1 MFIRR
6 KTRMHPYESLGA
18 SSFWATAVAQKDML
32 EISNL
37 WQPKIRISE
46 RTRFSTYGSCFAQH
60 FGRSLK
66 ARGFRW
72 LITEAAPVGLSE
84 ENGKKFNYGVFTA
97 RTGNLYTTSL
107 LKQWISW
114 ADASVSPPDEIWERQ
129 GRYYDPFRPNIEPDG
144 FASPQELQSSRATA
158 IRALRQSI
166 LKADVFVFTMGLT
179 ESWIH
184 QQLGHEY
191 PTCPGTIAGEFSEK
205 LHGFVNQDYPTIRR
219 NLNQAIGQIRK
230 LNPEIQILLTVSPVP
245 LTATLSGQH
254 VLVATMESKSILRAV
269 AGAIQR
275 ELPFVDYFPAYEI
288 INAPPYR
295 GSFFEPNQRTVS
307 PAGVDHVM
315 NNFFASLGAATE
327 QAKPGKA
334 QASRETGVRSNRLKR
349 LKRLERQSEARLRDD
364 QVVCEEELLEAF
376 AAPNRPATS

>member
-1 MFIRR
+1 
-6 KTRMHPYESLGA
+6 MHPYESLGA

-32 EISNL
+32 DISNL

-72 LITEAAPVGLSE
+72 LITEAAPLGLSE
-84 ENGKKFNYGVFTA
+84 ANTKKFNYGVFTA
-97 RTGNLYTTSL
+97 RTGNLYTSSL

-114 ADASVSPPDEIWERQ
+114 ADASVSPPDEIWEKQ

-158 IRALRQSI
+158 IQALRESI

-205 LHGFVNQDYPTIRR
+205 LHGFVNQDYPMIRR
-219 NLNQAIGQIRK
+219 NLSHAIRQIRK

-275 ELPFVDYFPAYEI
+275 EMPFVDYFPAYEI

-315 NNFFASLGAATE
+315 NTFFGSLGAATE
-327 QAKPGKA
+327 QARPGKA
-334 QASRETGVRSNRLKR
+334 QASLETGARPKR
-349 LKRLERQSEARLRDD
+349 LKRLGRQGEARLRDD

-376 AAPNRPATS
+376 AAPDHPATS